1 MSIED
6 LQLEEKSRWRKGG
19 ALVMRGLQL
28 LLTIIG
34 AFFGV
39 ILMANVLRLILHPF
53 VFPNDKGYGVRGA
66 GLAGGGIAGEG
77 GLGSVLEGVRG
88 WVGGEDA
95 DDDEEF

>member
-19 ALVMRGLQL
+19 ALLMRGLQM

-39 ILMANVLRLILHPF
+39 ILIANVLRLILHPF
-53 VFPNDKGYGVRGA
+53 VFQNDKGMRGT
-66 GLAGGGIAGEG
+66 GLAGGGVPGEG
-77 GLGSVLEGVRG
+77 GLGSVFGGVRG
-88 WVGGEDA
+88 WVGAD